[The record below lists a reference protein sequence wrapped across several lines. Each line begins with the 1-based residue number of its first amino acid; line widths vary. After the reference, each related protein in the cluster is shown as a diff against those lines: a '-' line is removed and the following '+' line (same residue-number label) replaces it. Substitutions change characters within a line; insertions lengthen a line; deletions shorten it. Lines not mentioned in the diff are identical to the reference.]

1 MKKYRLFKLSIMLS
15 LVGLPIL
22 GYFAWTTFGS
32 TKVNVTLTT
41 NPDLKNGLVGH
52 WTFDGP
58 DLKQN
63 AADSSGQGNTG
74 YLTSFDATTT
84 TRGKLGQALSFDGV
98 DDYVNSGLTTE
109 EIGAITTISLWAKT
123 STSTTQTLIGA
134 RDLGGT
140 NYLYWFSM
148 ESTGKLQLYIRSVS
162 IFVGPVNSAK
172 SDDKWHHYVV
182 SYIGGST
189 TASFYVDGAFVGT
202 GSSNAVTASSNQNR
216 PLFLGAVNAGSSLS
230 GFLNGSLD
238 DVRIYNRALSQE
250 E

>member
-63 AADSSGQGNTG
+63 AADVSGQGNTG

-98 DDYVNSGLTTE
+98 NDTVN
-109 EIGAITTISLWAKT
+109 KP
-123 STSTTQTLIGA
+123 
-134 RDLGGT
+134 GG
-140 NYLYWFSM
+140 
-148 ESTGKLQLYIRSVS
+148 I
-162 IFVGPVNSAK
+162 
-172 SDDKWHHYVV
+172 
-182 SYIGGST
+182 
-189 TASFYVDGAFVGT
+189 
-202 GSSNAVTASSNQNR
+202 
-216 PLFLGAVNAGSSLS
+216 SLS
-230 GFLNGSLD
+230 GAYSVSLWVYPPD
-238 DVRIYNRALSQE
+238 ASATLRNIIFDNTSGTKKFGIL
-250 E
+250 